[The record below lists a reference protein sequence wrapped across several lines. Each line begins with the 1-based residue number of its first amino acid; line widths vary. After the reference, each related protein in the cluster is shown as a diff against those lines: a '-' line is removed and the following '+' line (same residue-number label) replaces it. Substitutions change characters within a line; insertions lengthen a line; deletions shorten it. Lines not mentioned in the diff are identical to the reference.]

1 MEEQEYITWI
11 EWLCYQFY
19 YNGMLN
25 HAKQACDAYPA
36 NVHLKLLLSLG
47 YLLNGKIHDAIKES
61 NNLMNNPE
69 SLLPGLLVQ
78 SLAHKVNA
86 NTDKSTIMQI
96 DIKIRDERRKASAIA
111 LSLSATVLLLYRKI
125 DKAKDY
131 ADRAYKV
138 NPTDVNVL
146 LSKGWVEL
154 YIQKEDDHTKIDYFE
169 IVLKTHN
176 KHLNALIGTARY
188 KQHCGDHTGAITIL
202 NSLIVHYPKLSFP
215 LVEKLFNQLA
225 MKDWEQVL
233 ETSNRILT
241 IDPNNLDAIKA
252 HCVVSLCKDGE
263 YTESLKHLQLF
274 LRCLILAEAKNID
287 LLIKNVQLFS
297 YISCG
302 NENILMELCKV
313 TDKVL
318 QQNPN
323 CGELMVEYGNLYVLL
338 GKIKEAEHWY
348 RNNVRIE
355 ESSFPA
361 LIGLAHCQLLDNSAN
376 ARVLARQQI
385 DFLMEIQSTTVSPKL
400 LFMSSIISE
409 DDKKKGL
416 QYLNMAAKVLL
427 KDCEYL
433 PYGYEYLTNLNP
445 DLCVEIG
452 KQRLTYSVHDTSSI
466 GKENYETEKE
476 PLLELLEKLAEACP
490 GLSNVLLIL
499 SKIKMQSGKLDE
511 AQKILKKL
519 LDSIDST
526 NAEGH
531 LLMAQI
537 LAYQN
542 HYQLAL
548 QSLEVGLSYNFKVRD
563 DPIYHVVNGI
573 IQKENGDFE
582 SCVKSFELAMLCAGL
597 KQSNK
602 NITEVKKISMQD
614 KAMLYLELISA
625 YSKMKRFSEALALM
639 ENAMIELQ
647 GTAEESKSTIGYA
660 DLYLE
665 MGELEKAIEHLA
677 KVKPDEPYYVQ
688 AHTKLAQIYLKY
700 KKDRQAFAKC
710 FRELV
715 EHCPGPKTYGMLGD
729 AYISIQEPERAIEAY
744 EQALNQNPKD
754 KAIIANKMGKALIKT
769 HQYMKAVN
777 YYKDM
782 IKQAECKD
790 LKLDLARL
798 FIKMKQYDKAEAT
811 LFYYSGARFESD
823 LENLESRGEQ
833 LLLLAKVREKAGN
846 IQAALSV
853 LKEAK
858 ESQTRY
864 IQRLTMVSS
873 TVEEKYVIADIC
885 MTMAD
890 HASAIRD
897 YDQAVLHYKEAL
909 NHKPADIKA
918 LLSLAKLY
926 MQINNLDRCAQT
938 CTTLLKAD
946 PNNEAASVMM
956 ADIAFRKVDFETAAF
971 HFRQLLLQKPMYWT
985 ALARLIEVSRRTGNM
1000 DDLDEWLGLAQT
1012 AMGSNNTE
1020 AGFYYCTGLLDWRMG
1035 RLNSALRNFNYARR
1049 DPEWGQQAI
1058 YNMIEICLD
1067 PDDDSSLSNE
1077 AFNDEDMEYQ
1087 DSRTM
1092 ALKTAY
1098 RLLQE
1103 LNPRGSQHEM
1113 LTHRLLGNF
1122 FLLATKQKSN
1132 IEKALQDC
1140 TNLAASQEAL
1150 RDHVGPALGMATA
1163 HILLKQTPRA
1173 RNHLKRVSK
1182 NVWTF
1187 EDAEYLERCW
1197 LLLADIYVQS
1207 SKYDLANELLKRV
1220 LQHNATCVRAH
1231 ELSGYI
1237 AEKDQNYR
1245 EASVRYAQA
1254 WKFGGKSKLSIGYK
1268 LAYCSLKGK
1277 SYADAIK
1284 ACNDVLRQ
1292 NPDYPR
1298 IRKDVLEKAINNL
1311 RT

>member
-25 HAKQACDAYPA
+25 HVKQACDAYPTSD
-36 NVHLKLLLSLG
+36 HLKLLLSLA
-47 YLLNGKIHDAIKES
+47 YLLNGRIHDAIKES
-61 NNLMNNPE
+61 SNLMNNTE
-69 SLLPGLLVQ
+69 VSLPGLLIQ
-78 SLAHKVNA
+78 SFAHKVSTNA
-86 NTDKSTIMQI
+86 DKSTIMQI
-96 DIKIRDERRKASAIA
+96 DIKIRDERKKASATA
-111 LSLSATVLLLYRKI
+111 LSLSALVLLLYKKI

-131 ADRAYKV
+131 ADRAYNV
-138 NPTDVNVL
+138 NPVDTNVL
-146 LSKGWVEL
+146 LAKGWVEL
-154 YIQKEDDHTKIDYFE
+154 YIKQEDNYTKIDYFNT
-169 IVLKTHN
+169 VLKTHS
-176 KHLNALIGTARY
+176 KHFNALMGTARY
-188 KQHCGDHTGAITIL
+188 KQQCGDHTGAILIL

-215 LVEKLFNQLA
+215 LVEKLSNQLA

-233 ETSNRILT
+233 ETANRILT

-252 HCVVSLCKDGE
+252 HCVVALCKDGE
-263 YTESLKHLQLF
+263 YNESLKHLQLF
-274 LRCLILAEAKNID
+274 LRNLILAEAKNVD
-287 LLIKNVQLFS
+287 LLVKNIQLFS
-297 YISCG
+297 CIACG
-302 NENILMELCKV
+302 NENILMELCKI
-313 TDKVL
+313 TEKIL
-318 QQNPN
+318 QQNSN
-323 CGELMVEYGNLYVLL
+323 CGELMVELGNLYVLL
-338 GKIKEAEHWY
+338 GKTKEAEYWY

-361 LIGLAHCQLLDNSAN
+361 LIGLAHCQLLDNSTN

-385 DFLMEIQSTTVSPKL
+385 DFLMEIQSTSVNPKL
-400 LFMSSIISE
+400 LFMSSILCE
-409 DDKKKGL
+409 DDQKKGL

-427 KDCEYL
+427 KDCESIL
-433 PYGYEYLTNLNP
+433 YGYKYLTSLNP
-445 DLCVEIG
+445 NLCIEIG
-452 KQRLTYSVHDTSSI
+452 KQRLTYSVHDASSMDKGSHEI
-466 GKENYETEKE
+466 EKE
-476 PLLELLEKLAEACP
+476 PLLDLLEKLAEACP

-499 SKIKMQSGKLDE
+499 SKIKVQSGKLEE
-511 AQKILKKL
+511 ALTILKNL

-526 NAEGH
+526 NAQGH
-531 LLMAQI
+531 LLMAQT
-537 LAYQN
+537 LAYQG

-563 DPIYHVVNGI
+563 DPIYHMVNGI
-573 IQKENGDFE
+573 IQKENGDLE
-582 SCVKSFELAMLCAGL
+582 NCIKSFELTMLYAGL
-597 KQSNK
+597 KRNK
-602 NITEVKKISMQD
+602 NIAEVKQISMQD
-614 KAMLYLELISA
+614 KAVLYLELISA
-625 YSKMKRFSEALALM
+625 YSKMKQFSEALALM
-639 ENAMIELQ
+639 ENAIIELQ
-647 GTAEESKSTIGYA
+647 GTAEESKATIGYA

-665 MGELEKAIEHLA
+665 MGELEKAADHLA

-688 AHTKLAQIYLKY
+688 AHTKLAQIHLKY
-700 KKDRQAFAKC
+700 KRDRQAFAKC

-754 KAIIANKMGKALIKT
+754 KAMIANKMGKALIKT
-769 HQYMKAVN
+769 HQYMKAIS

-811 LFYYSGARFESD
+811 LVEELRI
-823 LENLESRGEQ
+823 NLESRGQQ

-858 ESQTRY
+858 ESQMRY
-864 IQRLTMVSS
+864 IQRLTMASS
-873 TVEEKYVIADIC
+873 AMEQKHIVADIC
-885 MTMAD
+885 VAMAD
-890 HASAIRD
+890 HASSIRD

-909 NHKPADIKA
+909 SYKPTDIKA

-956 ADIAFRKVDFETAAF
+956 ADLAFRKVDFETAAF

-1000 DDLDEWLGLAQT
+1000 DDLDEWLGRAQT
-1012 AMGSNNTE
+1012 AMGSSNME
-1020 AGFYYCTGLLDWRMG
+1020 AGLYYCTGLLDWRMG

-1077 AFNDEDMEYQ
+1077 AFNDEDIEYQ

-1140 TNLAASQEAL
+1140 TNLASQEAL

-1245 EASVRYAQA
+1245 EASARYAQA

-1268 LAYCSLKGK
+1268 LAYCCLKGK
-1277 SYADAIK
+1277 SYADAIE
-1284 ACNDVLRQ
+1284 ACNEVLRQ